1 MASIIEFDIVAF
13 RAQSPE
19 FSQNPPWTDELL
31 TQTWNTAT
39 CFISNE
45 NYGWLTDDCRALAIN
60 LYTAHLLKLST
71 LIQANQ
77 VPGLMQN
84 STIDKISVGLT
95 PPPLK
100 TQWQWWMS
108 LTAYGQQVFA
118 LLQAR
123 SVGGFYISC
132 LPERSAIRKNYGV
145 F

>member
-1 MASIIEFDIVAF
+1 MASIIEFDIAAF
-13 RAQSPE
+13 RVSFPE
-19 FSQNPPWTDELL
+19 FSQNPPWTDVLL
-31 TQTWNTAT
+31 TQYWDMAT
-39 CFISNE
+39 CYISDE
-45 NYGWLTDDCRALAIN
+45 DYGWLSGICRALAIN

-71 LIQANQ
+71 LIAGNQ
-77 VPGLMQN
+77 VPGLVQD

-108 LTAYGQQVFA
+108 LTAYGQQAFA

-123 SVGGFYISC
+123 SVGGFYIGGW
-132 LPERSAIRKNYGV
+132 PERNAIRKNYGV